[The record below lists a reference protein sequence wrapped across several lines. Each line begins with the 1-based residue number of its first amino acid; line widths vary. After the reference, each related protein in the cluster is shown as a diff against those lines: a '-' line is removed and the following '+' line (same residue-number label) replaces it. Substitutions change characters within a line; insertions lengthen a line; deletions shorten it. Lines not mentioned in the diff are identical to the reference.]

1 TLRELI
7 EEILNEEGVPY
18 DPAALPLVI
27 RAGGG
32 SARDTLSILDQL
44 LAGSDERGITREA
57 AVQLLGYTDS
67 SLLGE
72 MVDALGAG
80 DGAAVFELIDR
91 VVEGGHDPRRF
102 AADLLERVRD
112 LVVLNAVP
120 DALDKG
126 LINVP
131 PDAVEQ
137 MREQASRLGAA
148 QLTRAAEILNR
159 GLTEMRGTTAPRLLL
174 ELMCSRILL
183 PAVDPGDEL
192 ALAAR
197 LERLERGGIA
207 AAPAASAVS
216 PPAGGTPPT
225 TPPAAAPVSQ
235 PSAVETRPPQPPAAP
250 TTRPRRN
257 PAAADDW

>member
-1 TLRELI
+1 
-7 EEILNEEGVPY
+7 
-18 DPAALPLVI
+18 
-27 RAGGG
+27 
-32 SARDTLSILDQL
+32 
-44 LAGSDERGITREA
+44 
-57 AVQLLGYTDS
+57 
-67 SLLGE
+67 

-112 LVVLNAVP
+112 LVVLNSVP

-216 PPAGGTPPT
+216 PPAGARLPRRHPLLHRYPSPVRLRRGRRSRPLPRRHAPGGIRLLRMTGGSPAAQSARPGY
-225 TPPAAAPVSQ
+225 PPACG
-235 PSAVETRPPQPPAAP
+235 PAAQSSWGRIVR
-250 TTRPRRN
+250 RPV
-257 PAAADDW
+257 AAHRGVLGE